1 MKIICI
7 GRNYPAHAEELN
19 NPIPDKPIFFL
30 KPDTALLRNNEP
42 FFLPDFSNDIQ
53 CEVELVFRI
62 CKVGKSIHPRFAHR
76 YFDAI
81 GLGIDFTARDLQHEC
96 KQKGLPWEIA
106 KAFDHSAAISTFVEK
121 TEFDN
126 LKNLTFS
133 LYINGQLTQQGNTAD
148 MLFRIETIISYI
160 SQYMTLKTSDYIYT
174 GTPHGVKTLHKGDH
188 LEGYIENRK
197 MLDFYI
203 R

>member
-19 NPIPDKPIFFL
+19 NPIPEKPIFFL

-42 FFLPDFSNDIQ
+42 FFLPDFSSNIQ

-62 CKVGKSIHPRFAHR
+62 CKVGKNIHPRFAHR

-81 GLGIDFTARDLQHEC
+81 GLGIDFTARDLQQEC
-96 KQKGLPWEIA
+96 KQKGLPWEIS
-106 KAFDHSAAISTFVEK
+106 KSFDHSAAISTFIEK
-121 TEFDN
+121 NKFDN
-126 LKNLTFS
+126 LKQLTFS
-133 LYINGQLTQQGNTAD
+133 LYINGQLTQQGYTAD
-148 MLFRIETIISYI
+148 MLFPIETIISYI
-160 SQYMTLKTSDYIYT
+160 SQFITLKTSDYIFT
-174 GTPHGVKTLHKGDH
+174 GTPHGVKTLNKGDH
-188 LEGYIENRK
+188 LEGYIENIK